1 MVWDIA
7 GPNTNR
13 FQSKNFLSNID
24 DFQMEMEKEIKVRG
38 GIFSYK
44 SRNLWTKKQ
53 EIHSISKAL
62 MQDYLSIKIIKFK
75 WKNKNNKIEVK
86 KVRSM
91 CK

>member
-1 MVWDIA
+1 MIEEPKVRSYTETKVRPKMVWDIAGLKMVWDIAGPKMVWDIA

-44 SRNLWTKKQ
+44 SRNL
-53 EIHSISKAL
+53 
-62 MQDYLSIKIIKFK
+62 
-75 WKNKNNKIEVK
+75 
-86 KVRSM
+86 
-91 CK
+91 